1 MRQVFWA
8 SATASVICA
17 LSFTRVSDAGQKRL
31 GQAVLHVLK
40 VDQGTRMSGMGGAF
54 VAVAD
59 DIDAVYT
66 NPAGLIHIEKA
77 AYSFSYTRWIAGSKF
92 YSGAVAYNMNRGTI
106 GVSVLTYKPEE
117 MEETTI
123 LQPLGTG
130 RKLKSG
136 DLSIGAAYARKI
148 TDKLSFGIMARWT
161 QETLDF
167 DRLRGFDI
175 NMGTFFYT
183 GFKSLR
189 LAMTFRNLGKD
200 MKVFQ
205 ESYRMPT
212 AFNVAFAMEALGKE
226 GDPVYLTVTGENYYA
241 TDFANPQYRVGGEL
255 WLHNALAL
263 RAGRKFRYDEE
274 TFSFGAGVKFRPA
287 KKREV
292 RADFAYTRFG
302 VFDPPLRFSL
312 SGSF

>member
-1 MRQVFWA
+1 MKRTFWVRATGVVVCLLFFHQVA
-8 SATASVICA
+8 
-17 LSFTRVSDAGQKRL
+17 DAGQKRL
-31 GQAVLHVLK
+31 GQAVLHILK
-40 VDQGTRMSGMGGAF
+40 VDQGTRMSGMGGTF
-54 VAVAD
+54 VAISDNVEA
-59 DIDAVYT
+59 IYT
-66 NPAGLIHIEKA
+66 NPAGLTHVERA
-77 AYSFSYTRWIAGSKF
+77 EYSFSHTRWIARSKF
-92 YSGAVAYNMNRGTI
+92 YSGAVACNTGRGI
-106 GVSVLTYKPEE
+106 MGLSVLTYKPEE

-136 DLSIGAAYARKI
+136 DLSIGAAYARQI
-148 TDKLSFGIMARWT
+148 TDKLSFGFMARWT

-167 DRLRGFDI
+167 DRLRSFDI

-205 ESYRMPT
+205 ETYRMPT
-212 AFNVAFAMEALGKE
+212 AFNVAFAMEALGKK
-226 GDPVYLTVTGENYYA
+226 DQNMYLTITGESYYA
-241 TDFANPQYRVGGEL
+241 TDFANAQYRVGGEF
-255 WLHNALAL
+255 WLQNALAL
-263 RAGRKFRYDEE
+263 RVGRKFKYDEE
-274 TFSFGAGVKFRPA
+274 TFSFGAGVKFRPS

-302 VFDPPLRFSL
+302 VFDPPVRFSL